1 MLCEKC
7 GMNLANLHLTQNING
22 KKTEMHVCH
31 SCAAQMGYLGADNIF
46 STDFFN
52 LLTPNIAGHA
62 RCPGCGETYEEY
74 KSTKRIGCAKC
85 YTHFASFLEPVLK
98 KVHGSA
104 LHTGKLPKKASHQLK
119 LKRES
124 ERLRRQLQE
133 AILNEE
139 FEKAANLRD
148 KIREI
153 DGGEVK

>member
-7 GMNLANLHLTQNING
+7 GVNLANLHLSQNING

-46 STDFFN
+46 NTDFFN
-52 LLTPNIAGHA
+52 LLTPNISGHA

-74 KSTKRIGCAKC
+74 KATKRIGCQQC
-85 YTHFASFLEPVLK
+85 YTHFSGFLEPILK

-104 LHTGKLPKKASHQLK
+104 LHIGKLPKKASIELK
-119 LKRES
+119 VKRET

-133 AILNEE
+133 AIINEE
-139 FEKAANLRD
+139 FEKAAQIRD
-148 KIREI
+148 KIREM
-153 DGGEVK
+153 GGGDVR

>member
-22 KKTEMHVCH
+22 KKTELHVCTN
-31 SCAAQMGYLGADNIF
+31 CAAQMGYLGTKDIF

-52 LLTPNIAGHA
+52 LLTPNIGGHA

-74 KSTKRIGCAKC
+74 RATKRIGCEKC

-104 LHTGKLPKKASHQLK
+104 LHAGKLPRRADSGMRQ
-119 LKRES
+119 KREA
-124 ERLRRQLQE
+124 ERIRRQLQE

-139 FEKAANLRD
+139 FEKAASLRD
-148 KIREI
+148 RLREME
-153 DGGEVK
+153 GGDAK

>member
-7 GMNLANLHLTQNING
+7 GMNLASLHLSQNING
-22 KKTEMHVCH
+22 KKAEMHVCQ
-31 SCAAQMGYLGADNIF
+31 SCAAQMGYLGADSLF

-52 LLTPNIAGHA
+52 LLTPNITGHA

-74 KSTKRIGCAKC
+74 KATKRIGCKQC

-104 LHTGKLPKKASHQLK
+104 IHAGKLPKKASATLK
-119 LKRES
+119 VKRES

-133 AILNEE
+133 AIQNEE
-139 FEKAANLRD
+139 FEKAAGIRD
-148 KIREI
+148 KLREMN
-153 DGGEVK
+153 GGDSK

>member
-31 SCAAQMGYLGADNIF
+31 SCAAQMGYLSADNLF

-62 RCPGCGETYEEY
+62 RCPGCGETYDEY
-74 KSTKRIGCAKC
+74 KATKRIGCKQC

-104 LHTGKLPKKASHQLK
+104 VHAGKLPKKANAALK
-119 LKRES
+119 AKREA
-124 ERLRRQLQE
+124 ERLRRLLQE

-139 FEKAANLRD
+139 FEKAAKLRD
-148 KIREI
+148 QIREI
-153 DGGEVK
+153 NGGDEK

>member
-7 GMNLANLHLTQNING
+7 GMNLASLHLTQNING
-22 KKTEMHVCH
+22 KKAEMHICQN
-31 SCAAQMGYLGADNIF
+31 CAAQMGYLGADSLF

-74 KSTKRIGCAKC
+74 KATKRIGCSKC
-85 YTHFASFLEPVLK
+85 YTHFSSFLDPILK

-104 LHTGKLPKKASHQLK
+104 VHTGKLPKKASAELK

-124 ERLRRQLQE
+124 ERLRRLLQE

-139 FEKAANLRD
+139 FEKAANIRD
-148 KIREI
+148 KIKEL
-153 DGGEVK
+153 DGGDAK